1 MQSDSPIDEERIHE
15 ERSPL
20 LAHSEDVH
28 HPPDHRVPASIA
40 RRLYLSHFL
49 STWNSRVFEFGAV
62 LYIAIIFP
70 GTLMPMSV
78 HAFVRGLSAIAF
90 APAVGLY
97 IDTGNRLQ
105 VIRVSIVF
113 QRVVVAASCAI
124 FYVLLKGLPAG
135 SPVGLGLLVVATL
148 FACMEKLCSIMN
160 LVSVEKDWVVV
171 VAEKDPEA
179 LRIINAQ
186 MRRIDLLCKLLG
198 PLFIALI
205 DGYSSEA
212 AIVVN
217 FAMNAASV
225 VVEYFA
231 IARVYWEVPELQRPK
246 QEHQPSIQFDSSQDS
261 HGLAGGSWQRLKV
274 VATRSATDFA
284 FYFNHRAF
292 LPSFAGAILYL
303 TVLSFAGQMVTYLL
317 SAGYSSIQIGIAR
330 TLSVVFE
337 VLATWFAPWLIGRIG
352 AVRAGLWLSTCQVI
366 TLAAG
371 FAVFWIFED
380 KSRLSA
386 SGLVVGT
393 ILSRLGLRGF
403 DLCIQLIVQE
413 DVEAESRGAFS
424 SVEAAWQNAFELLSY
439 ASTILF
445 YRADEFKWPSLLSVV
460 AVTSASVAYTIYVY
474 LRRGHLLHLESL
486 TGLLGSNKAKQAEHD
501 RGIRRITSS
510 SDF

>member
-1 MQSDSPIDEERIHE
+1 MQPNSSINQERIHD

-20 LAHSEDVH
+20 LAGVQHL
-28 HPPDHRVPASIA
+28 PDHRVPASIA

-62 LYIAIIFP
+62 LYMATIFP

-78 HAFVRGLSAIAF
+78 YAFVRGLSAIAF
-90 APAVGLY
+90 APAVGMY

-105 VIRVSIVF
+105 VARVSIVF

-124 FYVLLKGLPAG
+124 FYILLKGLPAG
-135 SPVGLGLLVVATL
+135 SPAGLGLLLVATL
-148 FACMEKLCSIMN
+148 FACIEKLCSIMN

-205 DGYSSEA
+205 DGYSSEV

-231 IARVYWEVPELQRPK
+231 IARVYWEVPELQRSK
-246 QEHQPSIQFDSSQDS
+246 QEHQPSVQSGSSQDS
-261 HGLAGGSWQRLKV
+261 GGLGKRSWQRLKIV
-274 VATRSATDFA
+274 VTRSATDFY

-292 LPSFAGAILYL
+292 LPSFAGAMLYF

-317 SAGYSSIQIGIAR
+317 SAGYSSMQIGFAR

-337 VLATWFAPWLIGRIG
+337 VLATWFAPWLMGRIG
-352 AVRAGLWLSTCQVI
+352 VVRAGLWLSASQVI

-371 FAVFWIFED
+371 FAVFWICE
-380 KSRLSA
+380 KNSLLSA

-445 YRADEFKWPSLLSVV
+445 YHPNEFKWPSLLSVA
-460 AVTSASVAYTIYVY
+460 AVISASVAYTIYVY
-474 LRRGHLLHLESL
+474 LRRGHLLHLELL
-486 TGLLGSNKAKQAEHD
+486 TGLLKTKKAKQAEHD
-501 RGIRRITSS
+501 RGISRITST
-510 SDF
+510 SDV